1 MMPAV
6 RYLER
11 ASTAI
16 LKLLAIGLLS
26 WPGLLQGADFPAPPP
41 PKEYNVEIRY
51 QIYADPN
58 QRIAQFQNL
67 VRFLESIGFHKKP
80 AADPRAEILD
90 PRQTRMSGTISSDK
104 VRQILLDPHI
114 KSLLLIPAGFTLPED
129 GTKPVKVQLEL
140 TSGLPLDRQRLLAEQ
155 AVERLHFLGFRE
167 AIGYDHH
174 GHTRLV
180 GWIPRSNLEIL
191 LQDLR
196 WQPADWLAPETPLA
210 GVPAPLRNRSP
221 ILISEVLPEPQGP
234 PREVPASAPPEGPSQ
249 KIAFDLR
256 RLSAQ
261 EDAGKAIRMEVILT
275 YLPSEFE
282 ITWRR
287 ELSVAAPGIVI
298 EGRLG
303 SIVTIVGSPKM
314 ASSLSALPIV
324 SAIRLPPPAMSSL
337 RSSPI
342 TAANNQELLRASG
355 IDRLHAQGKRG
366 QGVRVAVIDGDF
378 RGFEKLKGKGLPATT
393 RYVDFTAERNPTI
406 VPDPF
411 PGDPQG
417 IGQGTQLAQA
427 VALAAPEASLTLIR
441 IDPNSPHQLVAAARL
456 IRGDAF
462 RSDSLTQRDDE
473 LTFEKARLRTRREDL
488 RQERQAVLDNFR
500 QDEEFDREIV
510 ERRKAYFKKLAE
522 LEADERAYQQKLEH
536 FIRTME
542 DERALKGIQVV
553 ACSLIWNEGYPLGG
567 ASALSRFFNDTPN
580 ASTLWLVPAGN
591 QRGQAWAGPFQ
602 DGDGNGVMEFASP
615 VSSLRADRW
624 TRELNFLAWQPFANT
639 RSLDLPAK
647 ATIRISLQWQEVH
660 DPEFALHGD
669 DLYQEPLAKLGL
681 VVLRQ
686 RDPSGNQLPADDME
700 LIARS
705 EGLPLRIE
713 NRPDVGVYEQVV
725 EFSVP
730 AAGRYALRVE
740 GEVHPGTR
748 PPAAPSLP
756 GIEKNWELQPRVF
769 VDVVNDPLKL
779 AGRPIWLDYATDLG
793 TIGTTGDA
801 HGLITL
807 GAADSA
813 GNPESFSSPGP
824 PLYLE
829 LLTKPDALALSQLQ
843 FQAGGPIA
851 FGSGVATAFAAGQAA
866 VLVGDHVPLIQVEA
880 LFRWQRGK
888 LLRLP

>member
-1 MMPAV
+1 
-6 RYLER
+6 
-11 ASTAI
+11 
-16 LKLLAIGLLS
+16 
-26 WPGLLQGADFPAPPP
+26 
-41 PKEYNVEIRY
+41 
-51 QIYADPN
+51 
-58 QRIAQFQNL
+58 
-67 VRFLESIGFHKKP
+67 
-80 AADPRAEILD
+80 
-90 PRQTRMSGTISSDK
+90 
-104 VRQILLDPHI
+104 
-114 KSLLLIPAGFTLPED
+114 
-129 GTKPVKVQLEL
+129 
-140 TSGLPLDRQRLLAEQ
+140 
-155 AVERLHFLGFRE
+155 
-167 AIGYDHH
+167 
-174 GHTRLV
+174 
-180 GWIPRSNLEIL
+180 
-191 LQDLR
+191 
-196 WQPADWLAPETPLA
+196 
-210 GVPAPLRNRSP
+210 
-221 ILISEVLPEPQGP
+221 
-234 PREVPASAPPEGPSQ
+234 
-249 KIAFDLR
+249 
-256 RLSAQ
+256 
-261 EDAGKAIRMEVILT
+261 
-275 YLPSEFE
+275 
-282 ITWRR
+282 
-287 ELSVAAPGIVI
+287 
-298 EGRLG
+298 
-303 SIVTIVGSPKM
+303 
-314 ASSLSALPIV
+314 
-324 SAIRLPPPAMSSL
+324 
-337 RSSPI
+337 
-342 TAANNQELLRASG
+342 
-355 IDRLHAQGKRG
+355 
-366 QGVRVAVIDGDF
+366 VRVAVIDGDF
-378 RGFEKLKGKGLPATT
+378 RGYEKLKGKGLPATT

-427 VALAAPEASLTLIR
+427 LALAAPEASLTLIR

-536 FIRTME
+536 FIRTIE
-542 DERALKGIQVV
+542 EERALKGIQVV
-553 ACSLIWNEGYPLGG
+553 ACSLIWNEGYSLGG

-602 DGDGNGVMEFASP
+602 DVDGNGVMEFASP

-624 TRELNFLAWQPFANT
+624 TRELNFLAWQPFANA

-647 ATIRISLQWQEVH
+647 ATIRISIQWQEVH

-686 RDPSGNQLPADDME
+686 RDPSGTQLPADDME
-700 LIARS
+700 LVARS
-705 EGLPLRIE
+705 DGLPLRIE
-713 NRPDVGVYEQVV
+713 NRPDAGVYEQIV

-730 AAGRYALRVE
+730 AAGRYSLRVE
-740 GEVHPGTR
+740 GQVHPGTR
-748 PPAAPSLP
+748 PPTAPSLP
-756 GIEKNWELQPRVF
+756 GIEKSWELQPRVF

-793 TIGTTGDA
+793 TIGTAGDA

-866 VLVGDHVPLIQVEA
+866 VLLDHIPLVQVEA